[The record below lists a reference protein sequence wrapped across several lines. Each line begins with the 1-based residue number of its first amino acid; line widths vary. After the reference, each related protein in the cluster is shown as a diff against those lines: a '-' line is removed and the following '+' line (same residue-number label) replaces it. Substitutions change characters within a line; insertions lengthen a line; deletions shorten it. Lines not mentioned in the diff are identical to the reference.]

1 MKTTVVNNIPHAST
15 LINGL
20 RNGHYDLESALADL
34 IDNSIDAGA
43 TFVKISLGVNKKN
56 KPYFYLAD
64 DGVGI
69 PANRLQDC
77 MNIASPR
84 TMRSLS
90 DLGKFGMGLCT
101 ASMYLGDK
109 LTVTTKVAGEAVYAG
124 LNDYAKM
131 IQNDDYLYTQSSD
144 LSDEKFFKRTLD
156 NVDSGTIVSIE
167 DIRLIQSNQLL
178 PQSNNLIETLSTIF
192 CKKIEAGFVIQIDVM
207 QQGWKKLE
215 PINPVSIKGSKT
227 LKEKTMTCNFLGNSF
242 PVHYRLIELP
252 LESPEITMKKS
263 GFYLFRNNRLLSSAE
278 TLGLFTRHNEFN
290 KFRAEINFSAA
301 ADEFFGV
308 SHTKRSV
315 TLTSEAK
322 AQLAAELKD
331 ELTNIWTKRDKKED
345 DSAKL
350 NSDFSKLIWN
360 NKDELLPNI
369 FGSDEENEKELKKP
383 KLVAAEVLEV
393 VEAEES
399 GQIKENKV
407 SSTTAKNRSFFN
419 HPQIQILDDDSEEF
433 GNYFDYSLT
442 SVLRITFYTKH
453 PIYKAVKKDV
463 KAQAVLRLTAIS
475 QVLSFINL
483 PEEEM
488 NREEWV
494 EISQEFLRRATQ
506 KLTPILKKY

>member
-43 TFVKISLGVNKKN
+43 TFVKISLGVNKHN

-69 PANRLQDC
+69 PSNRLQDC

-109 LTVTTKVAGEAVYAG
+109 LTVTTKVAGQPVYAG

-131 IQNDDYLYTQSSD
+131 IKNDDYLYTQSSD
-144 LSDEKFFKRTLD
+144 PSDEKFFKRTLD
-156 NVDSGTIVSIE
+156 NVQSGTIVSIE
-167 DIRLIQSNQLL
+167 DIRLIQAIQLI
-178 PQSNNLIETLSTIF
+178 PQSDTLIETLSTIF
-192 CKKIEAGFVIQIDVM
+192 CKKLEAGFVIQIDVM

-215 PINPVSIKGSKT
+215 PINPLNVARSKV
-227 LKEKTMTCNFLGNSF
+227 LKENTMTCNFLGKSF
-242 PVHYRLIELP
+242 PVHYRLIEIP
-252 LESPEITMKKS
+252 NDSPELTMKTS
-263 GFYLFRNNRLLSSAE
+263 GFYLFRNDRLLSSAE

-290 KFRAEINFSAA
+290 KFRAEINFSAE

-315 TLTSEAK
+315 TLSSEAK

-331 ELTNIWTKRDKKED
+331 DLTKIWTRRERHSDEFLD
-345 DSAKL
+345 KL
-350 NSDFSKLIWN
+350 NSDFSKILWM
-360 NKDELLPNI
+360 NKDELLPNV
-369 FGSDEENEKELKKP
+369 FGSDVEKRESKKS
-383 KLVAAEVLEV
+383 KSSNLDVAEV
-393 VEAEES
+393 VEAES
-399 GQIKENKV
+399 KDNKPRLV
-407 SSTTAKNRSFFN
+407 SAKSLFN
-419 HPQIQILDDDSEEF
+419 HPKIQIADSTSDTF
-433 GNYFDYSLT
+433 DNYFDYSLT
-442 SVLRITFYTKH
+442 TELNIIFYCNH
-453 PIYKAVKKDV
+453 PIYKAVKKDA
-463 KAQAVLRLTAIS
+463 KAQAVLRLTAIT
-475 QVLSFINL
+475 QILSFINM

-488 NREEWV
+488 NREEW
-494 EISQEFLRRATQ
+494 ISLSQGIMKAANQ
-506 KLTPILKKY
+506 KLGAILKKI